1 MTYPVENVAL
11 AGVFLTSPPLKKRT
25 PKELNKPVAEVLAT
39 VYKVRNRLS
48 QAIVAGWHGGCTT
61 ASAMKIQIALPIAIV
76 VSLIAIIPPPRIVL
90 DLLLS
95 ANISLS
101 VVILLA
107 SYPTN
112 GQRVPEDLLIPSA
125 GEPARHVLNLEPA
138 I

>member
-1 MTYPVENVAL
+1 
-11 AGVFLTSPPLKKRT
+11 
-25 PKELNKPVAEVLAT
+25 
-39 VYKVRNRLS
+39 
-48 QAIVAGWHGGCTT
+48 
-61 ASAMKIQIALPIAIV
+61 MKIQIALPIAIV

-95 ANISLS
+95 ANISLF
-101 VVILLA
+101 VVILLV